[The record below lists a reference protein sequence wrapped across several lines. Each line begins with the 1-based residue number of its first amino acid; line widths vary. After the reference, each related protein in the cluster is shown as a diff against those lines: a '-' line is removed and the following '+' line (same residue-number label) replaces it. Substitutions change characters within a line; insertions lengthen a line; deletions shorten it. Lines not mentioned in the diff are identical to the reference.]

1 MMSDGS
7 TKNKFWWINPSY
19 KIEAAEAMGGLASFP
34 AGSIEVIDSE
44 KDRGQK
50 PKASVSIEHGEFASL
65 AALLFMINGH
75 RPGPISGFYVV
86 VEAVK
91 GTSWSIGQMHADSA
105 TPLRVFSDHLYDSE
119 EEARRAAETLRL
131 ADVGNAPPRA

>member
-1 MMSDGS
+1 MQGS
-7 TKNKFWWINPSY
+7 SPKNKFWWMNPDY
-19 KIEAAEAMGGLASFP
+19 KVGVAAMDGLAAFP
-34 AGSIEVIDSE
+34 VGSVEVIGSQEDQNLQ
-44 KDRGQK
+44 RTR
-50 PKASVSIEHGEFASL
+50 PVSVEHGEFASL

-91 GTSWSIGQMHADSA
+91 GKYWSIGQMRADP
-105 TPLRVFSDHLYDSE
+105 TMPLRVFSDHMYGSE
-119 EEARRAAETLRL
+119 AEARRAAETLRL

>member
-1 MMSDGS
+1 MMNAGS
-7 TKNKFWWINPSY
+7 TKNRFWWINPNY
-19 KIEAAEAMGGLASFP
+19 KVEAAAAMDGLATFP
-34 AGSIEVIDSE
+34 AGSIEVIDSRE
-44 KDRGQK
+44 DRGK
-50 PKASVSIEHGEFASL
+50 RSGGPVSVENGAFASL

-91 GTSWSIGQMHADSA
+91 GKSWTIGQMHADSL

-119 EEARRAAETLRL
+119 ADARRAAETLRL